1 MDRQLIKG
9 AGQRA
14 GLELDSASLEAV
26 AFFIERLKE
35 ANRHVNLTAITD
47 DEAIAS
53 LHLED
58 SWHLSS
64 HIPLGSR
71 LVRPDLDVTLL
82 DSTRKKINFLKET
95 IQALGLDGVKAL
107 HGRAEELGR
116 DALHRDSYDL
126 ALARAVSSLPVL
138 AELCLPLVKKGGL
151 FIAMKG
157 EADESQEASKA
168 IRSLKGQVEDR
179 ILYHLPGLD
188 QARSLVLIRKTAATP
203 GRYPRRMAQI
213 HKSPL

>member
-1 MDRQLIKG
+1 M
-9 AGQRA
+9 
-14 GLELDSASLEAV
+14 
-26 AFFIERLKE
+26 
-35 ANRHVNLTAITD
+35 
-47 DEAIAS
+47 
-53 LHLED
+53 
-58 SWHLSS
+58 
-64 HIPLGSR
+64 
-71 LVRPDLDVTLL
+71 
-82 DSTRKKINFLKET
+82 
-95 IQALGLDGVKAL
+95 
-107 HGRAEELGR
+107 GR

-179 ILYHLPGLD
+179 ILYQLPGLD
-188 QARSLVLIRKTAATP
+188 QARSLVLIRKTATTP

-213 HKSPL
+213 HKAPL

>member
-1 MDRQLIKG
+1 LPPGGCRHRCGLSGPG
-9 AGQRA
+9 A
-14 GLELDSASLEAV
+14 L
-26 AFFIERLKE
+26 
-35 ANRHVNLTAITD
+35 
-47 DEAIAS
+47 
-53 LHLED
+53 
-58 SWHLSS
+58 
-64 HIPLGSR
+64 R

-82 DSTRKKINFLKET
+82 DSTRKKTNFLKET

-107 HGRAEELGR
+107 HGRAEEIGR
-116 DALHRDSYDL
+116 DALHRDHYDL

-168 IRSLKGQVEDR
+168 IHSLKGEVEDR

-188 QARSLVLIRKTAATP
+188 QARSLILIRKMAATP
-203 GRYPRRMAQI
+203 GRFPRRMAQI
-213 HKSPL
+213 RKSPL